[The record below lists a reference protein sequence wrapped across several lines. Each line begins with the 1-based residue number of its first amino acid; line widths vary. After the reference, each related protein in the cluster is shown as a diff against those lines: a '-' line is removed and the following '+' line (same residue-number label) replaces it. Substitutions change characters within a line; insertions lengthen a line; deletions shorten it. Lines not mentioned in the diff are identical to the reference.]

1 MGDIMKNSL
10 IKQESKAFIKGKRI
24 KALFIVLFPLIFCVL
39 MTALTFGII
48 FVSDLLRNAG
58 LGFTIAIFAVLVIL
72 SFAALLIYS
81 SVSVGEKAWYGG
93 ITANK
98 KNYTKRLFFWFRP
111 KNSLRAFYFK
121 ALLLTVKCL
130 WAIVFFLPAAI
141 LVWSVYYL
149 SGTGGLELYLFISL
163 TGGAVL
169 LSVSGAVFFFI
180 AMQKYFIAEY
190 LYSSNPKLGART
202 AIKQS
207 KNLLDGH
214 IHEIVRFKLSF
225 LPWFLGCVFIVPAV
239 YFIPYYK
246 ESCCVVAKR
255 ITL

>member
-1 MGDIMKNSL
+1 MGDIMKNAL
-10 IKQESKAFIKGKRI
+10 IKQESKAFIKGKRA
-24 KALFIVLFPLIFCVL
+24 KALSIVLFSFIFCAV
-39 MTALTFGII
+39 MTALSFGII
-48 FVSDLLRNAG
+48 FVSDLFRDTGIGVTA
-58 LGFTIAIFAVLVIL
+58 AVFAVLVVL

-81 SVSVGEKAWYGG
+81 SVSVGEKAWYSG

-98 KNYTKRLFFWFRP
+98 RNYTKRLFFWFRP
-111 KNSLRAFYFK
+111 KNSLRAFRFK
-121 ALLLTVKCL
+121 ALMFIIKGI

-141 LVWSVYYL
+141 LVWSIYYL

-163 TGGAVL
+163 TGGTVL
-169 LSVSGAVFFFI
+169 LTISGMIFYFI

-190 LYSSNPKLGART
+190 LYSSNPRLGAWT
-202 AIKQS
+202 AVKQS

-214 IHEIVRFKLSF
+214 IYEIVRFKLSF
-225 LPWFLGCVFIVPAV
+225 LPWFLCCIFIIPAV

>member
-39 MTALTFGII
+39 MTALTIGII

-111 KNSLRAFYFK
+111 EEFPACFLLQGIIAYRQKSLGNRIFPPGGNSCLVGLLSFRHRRAGAVSFYFLDRRSSSAVSQRSNILFHCNAK
-121 ALLLTVKCL
+121 
-130 WAIVFFLPAAI
+130 VFHRR
-141 LVWSVYYL
+141 
-149 SGTGGLELYLFISL
+149 ISL
-163 TGGAVL
+163 L
-169 LSVSGAVFFFI
+169 
-180 AMQKYFIAEY
+180 
-190 LYSSNPKLGART
+190 
-202 AIKQS
+202 IKPETRCT
-207 KNLLDGH
+207 DGN
-214 IHEIVRFKLSF
+214 KT
-225 LPWFLGCVFIVPAV
+225 
-239 YFIPYYK
+239 K
-246 ESCCVVAKR
+246 
-255 ITL
+255 

>member
-1 MGDIMKNSL
+1 MKNSL

-48 FVSDLLRNAG
+48 FVTDLLRNAG

-111 KNSLRAFYFK
+111 KNSLRVFTSRHYCLPSKVFGQSYFSSRRQ
-121 ALLLTVKCL
+121 
-130 WAIVFFLPAAI
+130 F
-141 LVWSVYYL
+141 L
-149 SGTGGLELYLFISL
+149 SGRFTIFPAQAGLSCIFLF
-163 TGGAVL
+163 
-169 LSVSGAVFFFI
+169 
-180 AMQKYFIAEY
+180 
-190 LYSSNPKLGART
+190 P
-202 AIKQS
+202 
-207 KNLLDGH
+207 
-214 IHEIVRFKLSF
+214 
-225 LPWFLGCVFIVPAV
+225 
-239 YFIPYYK
+239 
-246 ESCCVVAKR
+246 
-255 ITL
+255 

>member
-1 MGDIMKNSL
+1 MKNAL
-10 IKQESKAFIKGKRI
+10 IKQESKAFIKGKRV
-24 KALFIVLFPLIFCVL
+24 KALSIVLFSFVFCAV
-39 MTALTFGII
+39 MTALSFVVI
-48 FVSDLLRNAG
+48 FVSDLLRASG
-58 LGFTIAIFAVLVIL
+58 LGVTIALFAVLVIL
-72 SFAALLIYS
+72 SFAALLVYS
-81 SVSVGEKAWYGG
+81 SISVGEKAWYGG

-98 KNYTKRLFFWFRP
+98 NNYTKRLFFWFRP
-111 KNSLRAFYFK
+111 KNSLRAFRFK
-121 ALLLTVKCL
+121 ALMFIIKSL

-141 LVWSVYYL
+141 LVWSIYYL

-163 TGGAVL
+163 TGGTVL
-169 LSVSGAVFFFI
+169 LTISGAVFYFI

-190 LYSSNPKLGART
+190 LYSSNPKLGAWT

-207 KNLLDGH
+207 RNLLDGH

-225 LPWFLGCVFIVPAV
+225 LPWFLGCIFIVPAV

-246 ESCCVVAKR
+246 ESCCVVAKK

>member
-1 MGDIMKNSL
+1 MGDIMKNAM
-10 IKQESKAFIKGKRI
+10 IKQESKAFIKGKRA
-24 KALFIVLFPLIFCVL
+24 KALSIVLFYFIFCVV
-39 MTALTFGII
+39 MTALSFGII
-48 FVSDLLRNAG
+48 FISDLLRGSDFGVTA
-58 LGFTIAIFAVLVIL
+58 AVFAVLVIL
-72 SFAALLIYS
+72 GFITLLVYS

-98 KNYTKRLFFWFRP
+98 RNYTKRLFFWFRP
-111 KNSLRAFYFK
+111 KNSLRAFRFK
-121 ALLLTVKCL
+121 ALMYIIKSL

-141 LVWSVYYL
+141 LVWSIYYL

-163 TGGAVL
+163 TGGTVL
-169 LSVSGAVFFFI
+169 LTIGGAVFYFI

-190 LYSSNPKLGART
+190 LYSSNPKLGAGT

-214 IHEIVRFKLSF
+214 ILEIVRFKLSF
-225 LPWFLGCVFIVPAV
+225 LPWFLGCIFIVPAV

-246 ESCCVVAKR
+246 ESCCVVAKK

>member
-1 MGDIMKNSL
+1 MGDIMKNAL
-10 IKQESKAFIKGKRI
+10 IKQESKAFIKGKRV
-24 KALFIVLFPLIFCVL
+24 KALSIVLFSFVFCAV
-39 MTALTFGII
+39 MTALSFVVI
-48 FVSDLLRNAG
+48 FVSDLLRASG
-58 LGFTIAIFAVLVIL
+58 LGVTIALFAVLVIL
-72 SFAALLIYS
+72 SFAALLVYS
-81 SVSVGEKAWYGG
+81 SISVGEKAWYGG

-98 KNYTKRLFFWFRP
+98 NNYTKRLFFWFRP
-111 KNSLRAFYFK
+111 KNSLRAFRFK
-121 ALLLTVKCL
+121 ALMFIIKSL

-141 LVWSVYYL
+141 LVWSIYYL

-163 TGGAVL
+163 TGGTVL
-169 LSVSGAVFFFI
+169 LTISGAVFYFI

-190 LYSSNPKLGART
+190 LYSSNPKLGAWT

-207 KNLLDGH
+207 RNLLDGH

-225 LPWFLGCVFIVPAV
+225 LPWFLGCIFIVPAV

-246 ESCCVVAKR
+246 ESCCVVAKK